1 MDPGPALHSDPSSVL
16 PARVCRTPRY
26 AGSIWGDQ
34 QAQRQLNFSLNGMTF
49 DSAAFLLVRG
59 MGTASPGRSGTH
71 ERNLSPIFPV
81 EKLGQ
86 RVPIPVPSLLA
97 TPSPSLL
104 SLWISKKN
112 PDLNGEGL
120 ASAAHSLCGPG
131 TKAVQSRCP
140 EAELRHPFPGALA
153 KCPASSRWKGI
164 WSRSTQTVI
173 RRTARRSCNA
183 CTKRAH
189 RQIC

>member
-1 MDPGPALHSDPSSVL
+1 MTEKEHGWRGCGAESRLSRGLDPGPALHSDPSSVL

-34 QAQRQLNFSLNGMTF
+34 QAQRQLNFSLNRMTF

-59 MGTASPGRSGTH
+59 MRTASPGRSGTH

-86 RVPIPVPSLLA
+86 RVPIPMPSLLA

-112 PDLNGEGL
+112 PDLNEEEL
-120 ASAAHSLCGPG
+120 ASAAHSLCRAWDQG
-131 TKAVQSRCP
+131 R
-140 EAELRHPFPGALA
+140 AEPLP
-153 KCPASSRWKGI
+153 
-164 WSRSTQTVI
+164 RS
-173 RRTARRSCNA
+173 
-183 CTKRAH
+183 
-189 RQIC
+189 